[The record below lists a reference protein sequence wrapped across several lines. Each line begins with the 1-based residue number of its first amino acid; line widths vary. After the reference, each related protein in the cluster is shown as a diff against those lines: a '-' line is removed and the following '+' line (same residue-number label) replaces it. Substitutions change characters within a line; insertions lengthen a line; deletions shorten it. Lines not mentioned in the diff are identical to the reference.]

1 VRRLTLLAATLTL
14 AALAVGV
21 ISRSPTA
28 QTGPEVYEACRPDR
42 VTIPAPDVPETVE
55 MENCPIGERVITD
68 HGVGTVLPDAGE
80 GVYAEALTPTGAQ
93 ELEVTHHRDGTVEL
107 EHVGNDSGDETTS
120 ARASSRELSARG
132 SPGECADRAFNKVGY
147 RVGKEGLPYRF
158 KLSSTP
164 RNLAR
169 AAAVKAISRGGTN
182 MIVAYNSCHLGYR
195 VPATLRYEGRTS
207 LSADVTKDG
216 RCVGNDGVNV
226 VSFGDLPRA
235 LAVTCTFFVNGTVIS
250 SDLQINKADYRWTTK
265 PGSRSCKR
273 MWDLMSVVTHER
285 GHTLGLGH
293 VPEASH
299 PNLTM
304 SPMINGACQSSE
316 RTLGRGDVRGLEATY
331 SK

>member
-1 VRRLTLLAATLTL
+1 VRRLTLLATALAL

-21 ISRSPTA
+21 VSRSPTA
-28 QTGPEVYEACRPDR
+28 QTDPEVYEACRPDR
-42 VTIPAPDVPETVE
+42 DTIPAPDLPETVE
-55 MENCPIGERVITD
+55 MENCPIGGRVITD

-93 ELEVTHHRDGTVEL
+93 ELEVTYYRDGTVEL
-107 EHVGNDSGDETTS
+107 EHVGNDSGGETAS
-120 ARASSRELSARG
+120 ARASSRELAARG
-132 SPGECADRAFNKVGY
+132 SLGECADRAFTKVGY
-147 RVGKEGLPYRF
+147 RVNQGLGYRF

-169 AAAVKAISRGGTN
+169 AAAVKAIRAGGAN
-182 MIVAYNSCHLGYR
+182 MIGANNSCHLRYR
-195 VPATLRYEGRTS
+195 VPATLRYEGRTG

-216 RCVGNDGVNV
+216 RCAGNDRINV

-235 LAVTCTFFVNGTVIS
+235 LAMTCTFFVNGIVTS
-250 SDLQINKADYRWTTK
+250 SDLQINKVDYRWTTR

-293 VPEASH
+293 VLEASH

-304 SPMINGACQSSE
+304 SSMINGACQSSE
-316 RTLGRGDVRGLEATY
+316 RTLGRGDVLGLKARY
-331 SK
+331 